1 MLVWTRALA
10 GAFLLSAIAIP
21 AVVAAQSVL
30 DEVGE
35 CDVLAAH
42 PADPQRVSDGVPD
55 AAIVPRLA
63 LRACDQAARAGGNDL
78 RHVYQYGRALLAA
91 GRPDQ
96 AREQFA
102 KAAGASYPAA
112 VAAAADL
119 ALAERPPALPSA
131 ADAEGVVAAIGD
143 WGGRLGVA
151 SSAHGRAA
159 AGGFSPSRQRAQALA
174 FDGGDYTHPMLGQI
188 ASGRFAEALAT
199 AGQPQTRAYLY
210 AFTTNLIAQCGPAG
224 LPPAAVARL
233 AVYRFGAVA
242 QAGQD
247 DAPIVGIQ
255 PLVGEI
261 DAQRFVRRHGCEGT
275 GVQGLFYF
283 GLAGFLEAQARAR

>member
-1 MLVWTRALA
+1 M
-10 GAFLLSAIAIP
+10 LSAIAGP
-21 AVVAAQSVL
+21 VGVAAQSVL

-42 PADPQRVSDGVPD
+42 PADPQRMADGVPD

-63 LRACDQAARAGGNDL
+63 LRACDQAARAGGNDF

-91 GRPDQ
+91 GKPDQ

-102 KAAGASYPAA
+102 KAAGGSYPAA
-112 VAAAADL
+112 IAAAADL
-119 ALAERPPALPSA
+119 TVAERPASLPSA
-131 ADAEGVVAAIGD
+131 ADAEGVAAAIGE
-143 WGGRLGVA
+143 WSGRLGVA

-159 AGGFSPSRQRAQALA
+159 AGGLAPSRQRALALSL
-174 FDGGDYTHPMLGQI
+174 DGGDYTHPMLGQI
-188 ASGRFAEALAT
+188 ASGRFAEAQAT

-224 LPPAAVARL
+224 LPAAAVARL
-233 AVYRFGAVA
+233 AVYRFGAGA
-242 QAGQD
+242 QAGQED
-247 DAPIVGIQ
+247 SPIVGIQ

-261 DAQRFVRRHGCEGT
+261 DAQRFVRRHGCDAA

-283 GLAGFLEAQARAR
+283 ALSGFLEAQARAR